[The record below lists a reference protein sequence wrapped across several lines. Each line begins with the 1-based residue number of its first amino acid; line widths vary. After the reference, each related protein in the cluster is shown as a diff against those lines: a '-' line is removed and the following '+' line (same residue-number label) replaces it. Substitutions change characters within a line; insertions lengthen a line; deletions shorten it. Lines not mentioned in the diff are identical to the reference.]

1 MLSGVEEIAH
11 FRIISFLSK
20 SMIIYVAY
28 ASKYNSFEYDKFSAD
43 TNPLIMLH
51 YLLSEIRT
59 SIISFLHT
67 AIAMNEQ
74 K

>member
-1 MLSGVEEIAH
+1 MKGFYANQMLSGVEEIAH

-43 TNPLIMLH
+43 T
-51 YLLSEIRT
+51 T
-59 SIISFLHT
+59 SLY
-67 AIAMNEQ
+67 
-74 K
+74 